1 MVCGVDHLTH
11 LSFRHRLAGLLLVG
25 AAGIFLSA
33 AQNRNPAPA
42 APAHAP
48 IGYTDTPVIPGQ
60 KWRVHDIDRP
70 RPRRVTPGA
79 QYGQPPSD
87 AIVLFDGKD
96 ISKWVEIGKRE
107 NAGKTMPVSW
117 TVKDG

>member
-1 MVCGVDHLTH
+1 MRSKFLRIALGI
-11 LSFRHRLAGLLLVG
+11 G
-25 AAGIFLSA
+25 AAGALFVSR
-33 AQNRNPAPA
+33 AQNQKSAPA
-42 APAHAP
+42 SAEHAP

-87 AIVLFDGKD
+87 ANVLFDGKD
-96 ISKWVEIGKRE
+96 ISKWVEAGTRE
-107 NAGKTMPVSW
+107 NAGKTVPVSW
-117 TVKDG
+117 MVTTGYLGCVP